1 MGLFRSKNNARLLYC
16 LRQGRENQDCMQRQR
31 PILSCIAIFSE
42 SIEIT
47 RQNTTFY
54 MVCEA
59 KWSIHVPKTM
69 LACSTFFDKKERIK
83 TACRGSDRFYH
94 VLPFVS
100 ESIDYTQQNTWFY
113 MVCGAK
119 LINFVAKTMLACC
132 TFFDKAQRIKTHAE
146 AATDFSMYCH
156 SFQKVSKALNRT
168 QHFTWFVRPNGF
180 IS

>member
-69 LACSTFFDKKERIK
+69 LACSTFFDKKER
-83 TACRGSDRFYH
+83 
-94 VLPFVS
+94 
-100 ESIDYTQQNTWFY
+100 ESR
-113 MVCGAK
+113 
-119 LINFVAKTMLACC
+119 L
-132 TFFDKAQRIKTHAE
+132 HAE
-146 AATDFSMYCH
+146 AATDFMMYCH
-156 SFQKVSKALNRT
+156 LFQKVLITPNRT
-168 QHFTWFVRPNGF
+168 HYFTWFVRPNGVM
-180 IS
+180 SKQKQC